1 MKKTAVISS
10 VLVFLFFAGFQNFAD
25 AASSVSKSIKKTA
38 HKTAAETK
46 NIAGKTAGR
55 AEDIVND
62 ITFSEVS
69 AEYLEKQ
76 ASIKTLKNEKK
87 ALKAAYNSR
96 IKDTKAKL
104 KAMKKS
110 TVVSPAVKENQ
121 IYSYEKQI
129 LELENQRDNAVKKY
143 DARINKIKNNK

>member
-1 MKKTAVISS
+1 MKKAAAVSAA
-10 VLVFLFFAGFQNFAD
+10 LLFLFFTGFQALAGD
-25 AASSVSKSIKKTA
+25 ASSVSKSVKKAA
-38 HKTAAETK
+38 HKTAAGTK
-46 NIAGKTAGR
+46 NIADKTAGK

-69 AEYLEKQ
+69 AEELEKQ

-110 TVVSPAVKENQ
+110 TVVSSAVKENQ
-121 IYSYEKQI
+121 IYRYEKQI